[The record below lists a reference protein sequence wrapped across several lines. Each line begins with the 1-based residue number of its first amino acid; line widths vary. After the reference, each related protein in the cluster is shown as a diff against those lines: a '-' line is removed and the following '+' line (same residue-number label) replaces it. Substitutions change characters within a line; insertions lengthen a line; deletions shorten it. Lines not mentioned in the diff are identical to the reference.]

1 MTSKLSGISMT
12 NNITTLKANKGI
24 IIFIVAFSVF
34 IWSFSAGI
42 VTIALPSISQ
52 YLDVSTSLVSWVVV
66 AHLLVLTSF
75 LLIFGKIGEYIGYKK
90 VFLGGLF
97 LFTVGSYF
105 SGISLDIMQLILSRI
120 LQGIGSAMLLSMTPA
135 IISVNFPNAVR
146 GKIFGYISLATTVA
160 LSLGYGVGGIIT
172 EYLGWHWIFFVTVP
186 LGSTAVILTYL
197 YLPETGKL
205 EEYHGFDIVGSLLI
219 FLAMF
224 TLIISLELGGR
235 LGWISPWIILGLL
248 LSLTLLII
256 FYKWENHYN
265 HPLFKMCLLKQRY
278 LNISIAAGFMTSFVL
293 TGTIF
298 LLPFYLE
305 LIMNYTTDI
314 AGLIILVPTL
324 LIVFV
329 GPLSGRI
336 SDSIGSKL
344 PSLLGAVCLAIA
356 LLVLTILDPTVG
368 KYGILFVLI
377 ALLMR
382 SLSDGMFSP
391 ANNKLVMS
399 HSPPGMMGSVSSLLN
414 TAKYLGLVMG
424 VVIFE
429 TIFDSTVSHSVSGVE
444 GAAVSTG
451 AFQFAVPIETLLS
464 GFQEAFLLGAV
475 ISILIVIASL
485 ISKENPDADDTDY
498 IESIEDIKF
507 RIEGIPKE

>member
-1 MTSKLSGISMT
+1 MT
-12 NNITTLKANKGI
+12 NNINTPKTNKGI
-24 IIFIVAFSVF
+24 ITFIVAFGIF

-97 LFTVGSYF
+97 VFTVGSYF

-160 LSLGYGVGGIIT
+160 LSVGYGVGGIIT

-186 LGSTAVILTYL
+186 LGSIAVILTYL
-197 YLPETGKL
+197 YLPETGKS

-219 FLAMF
+219 FMAMF

-248 LSLTLLII
+248 TSFILLLI
-256 FYKWENHYN
+256 FYKWENHYKY
-265 HPLFKMCLLKQRY
+265 PLFKMCLLKQKY
-278 LNISIAAGFMTSFVL
+278 LNIPIAAGFMTSFVL

-305 LIMNYTTDI
+305 LIMNYSTDI

-329 GPLSGRI
+329 APLSGRI
-336 SDSIGSKL
+336 SDSMGSKL

-356 LLVLTILDPTVG
+356 LLVLTILDPTIG

-485 ISKENPDADDTDY
+485 ISKENPDADNIDY
-498 IESIEDIKF
+498 IESIEDLKF
-507 RIEGIPKE
+507 INESMTKD

>member
-1 MTSKLSGISMT
+1 MRINGIVTLGRISMNSNTSRYGT
-12 NNITTLKANKGI
+12 NKNLIA
-24 IIFIVAFSVF
+24 FIMAFGVF

-42 VTIALPSISQ
+42 VTIALPTISQ
-52 YLDVSTSLVSWVVV
+52 YLDISTSLVSWVVI

-75 LLIFGKIGEYIGYKK
+75 LLIFGKIGDYVGYKK

-105 SGISLDIMQLILSRI
+105 SGISLDIVQLILSRI

-135 IISVNFPNAVR
+135 IISITFPHIVR

-160 LSLGYGVGGIIT
+160 LSLGYGVGGYIS
-172 EYLGWHWIFFVTVP
+172 EYLGWHWVFFITVP
-186 LGSTAVILTYL
+186 LGITALVMAYL
-197 YLPETGKL
+197 FLPDNSIIED
-205 EEYHGFDIVGSLLI
+205 YHGFDLVGSLLI
-219 FLAMF
+219 FLAVIA
-224 TLIISLELGGR
+224 LIVSLEMGGR
-235 LGWISPWIILGLL
+235 LGWTSPLILLGFLS
-248 LSLTLLII
+248 SLTLILI
-256 FYKWENHYN
+256 FYIWESRYP
-265 HPLFKMCLLKQRY
+265 HPLFNMCLLKYKY
-278 LNISIAAGFMTSFVL
+278 LNLSIAAGFMTSFVL

-305 LIMNYTTDI
+305 LIMDYTTDI
-314 AGLIILVPTL
+314 AGLIILIPTL

-336 SDSIGSKL
+336 SDRVGSKL
-344 PSLLGAVCLAIA
+344 PSAIGAIFLAIA
-356 LLVLTILDPTVG
+356 LLVLTVLDPTIG
-368 KYGILFVLI
+368 KFGIVFVLI

-429 TIFDSTVSHSVSGVE
+429 TIFDSTVSHSAANVE
-444 GAAVSTG
+444 GATSTG
-451 AFQFAVPIETLLS
+451 AFQFSVPVDLLLS
-464 GFQEAFLLGAV
+464 GFQDAFLIGAI
-475 ISILIVIASL
+475 ISILIIVASL
-485 ISKENPDADDTDY
+485 LSKENPEANNYDD
-498 IESIEDIKF
+498 SLL
-507 RIEGIPKE
+507 